1 MGEREPLRSHQDSV
15 FRMLF
20 SDKASV
26 IELFNALED
35 ADYGA
40 DTEVEFTTLEDA
52 VYADLKNDL
61 GFIIDNRHIILT
73 EHQSTI
79 SNNMPLRLL
88 EYIARTF
95 ERITDAAK
103 LYQSSL
109 VKIPAPEFFII
120 YTGEQRWGTRTLRL
134 SDSFLAEPPENSI
147 ELVVK
152 IIDVRY
158 NDDEEERQDQESRKV
173 LARSDKLRG
182 YSTLLSYIRRERQ
195 TGYELKE
202 GIGRAIQRCIR
213 EGILREFL
221 EKYSAEVGSMLFKE
235 ITSEEFAEIRAKEAA
250 EIYYNKG
257 RQEGIEAGRQEGINN
272 LIAICRELGLTDE
285 QIAEKLAEKY
295 QLDIETAQ
303 EYTRGD

>member
-1 MGEREPLRSHQDSV
+1 MGAREPLRSHQDSV

-109 VKIPAPEFFII
+109 VKIPAPEFFI
-120 YTGEQRWGTRTLRL
+120 T
-134 SDSFLAEPPENSI
+134 
-147 ELVVK
+147 
-152 IIDVRY
+152 
-158 NDDEEERQDQESRKV
+158 
-173 LARSDKLRG
+173 
-182 YSTLLSYIRRERQ
+182 
-195 TGYELKE
+195 
-202 GIGRAIQRCIR
+202 
-213 EGILREFL
+213 
-221 EKYSAEVGSMLFKE
+221 
-235 ITSEEFAEIRAKEAA
+235 
-250 EIYYNKG
+250 
-257 RQEGIEAGRQEGINN
+257 
-272 LIAICRELGLTDE
+272 
-285 QIAEKLAEKY
+285 
-295 QLDIETAQ
+295 
-303 EYTRGD
+303 